1 MSSLIALSTGM
12 CAIVLGSI
20 ALSLRP
26 IAESARSFNYCV
38 EERISYWTKQDDEQL
53 ERSWTRSNQV
63 AFCNGKVYK
72 LRVTNLNS
80 DQTKE

>member
-1 MSSLIALSTGM
+1 MSGLIAFSTGM
-12 CAIVLGSI
+12 CAVALGSI

-38 EERISYWTKQDDEQL
+38 EERISYWTKQDDEQV
-53 ERSWTRSNQV
+53 ERPWTRSNQV

-80 DQTKE
+80 NKTKE

>member
-1 MSSLIALSTGM
+1 MGSLVALSTGM
-12 CAIVLGSI
+12 CAIALGSI

-38 EERISYWTKQDDEQL
+38 EERITYWTKKDDEQIQ
-53 ERSWTRSNQV
+53 RPWTRSNQV

-72 LRVTNLNS
+72 LHVTNLNP
-80 DQTKE
+80 KKAK

>member
-1 MSSLIALSTGM
+1 MSGLIAFSTGM
-12 CAIVLGSI
+12 CAIALGSI

-38 EERISYWTKQDDEQL
+38 EERISYWTKQDDDQVEQP
-53 ERSWTRSNQV
+53 WTRSNQV

-80 DQTKE
+80 NKIKE